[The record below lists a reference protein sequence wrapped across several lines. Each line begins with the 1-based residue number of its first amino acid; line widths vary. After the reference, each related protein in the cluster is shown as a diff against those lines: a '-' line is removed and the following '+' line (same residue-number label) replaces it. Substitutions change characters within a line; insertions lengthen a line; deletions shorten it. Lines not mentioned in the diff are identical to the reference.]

1 MVSEVIDFTKGAAWM
16 RGAVIPIAEA
26 TIGVNDWGVTRSDIT
41 YDVVPVWKGGFFR
54 LEDYLDRFEASM
66 ASLRLD
72 VGMSRADIRG
82 ALNAMVARSGLRDS
96 YVAMVASRGV
106 PLIPGNRDPRTC
118 ANHFYA
124 WCVPYIHVIPQEV
137 AAKGAS
143 VWIAK
148 EVRRIPEDSVNPRAK
163 NYHWGDI
170 TQGLFE
176 AKDRGFETVVLLDHA
191 GNVTEGPGF
200 NVFAVKDGRVI
211 TPERG
216 VLHGITRRTV
226 LDICAERGV
235 ATETR
240 ALPLAELLEADEVF
254 LSTSG
259 GGAVPV
265 TRVDDRIFS
274 NGAPGPVAVGIRD
287 GYWDWIMQP
296 EMRQEIDYAV
306 H

>member
-1 MVSEVIDFTKGAAWM
+1 MNVAIDFSKGAAWM
-16 RGAVIPIAEA
+16 RGQVIPIAA
-26 TIGVNDWGVTRSDIT
+26 ASIGVNDWGLTRSDIA
-41 YDVVPVWKGGFFR
+41 YDVVPVRDGAFFR

-66 ASLRLD
+66 ASLRMD
-72 VGMSRADIRG
+72 VGMTRDEIRA
-82 ALNAMVARSGLRDS
+82 ALHAMVARSGLRAA

-106 PLIPGNRDPRTC
+106 PLIPGTRDPRTC

-124 WCVPYIHVIPQEV
+124 WCVPNIHVVPPEV
-137 AAKGAS
+137 AEMGAS

-163 NYHWGDI
+163 NYHWGDL

-176 AKDRGFETVVLLDHA
+176 AKDRGFETVLLLDHA

-200 NVFAVKDGRVI
+200 NIFAVKDGRVI
-211 TPERG
+211 TPDRG

-226 LDICAERGV
+226 LDICAEMGL
-235 ATETR
+235 ATEAR
-240 ALPLAELLEADEVF
+240 ALPLEEFLEADEVF

-274 NGAPGPVAVGIRD
+274 NGVPGPIAASIRD
-287 GYWDWIMQP
+287 AYWDWMTRSKH
-296 EMRQEIDYAV
+296 RQAISYTDS
-306 H
+306 

>member
-1 MVSEVIDFTKGAAWM
+1 MSDPIDWSKGAAWM
-16 RGAVIPIAEA
+16 RGKVVPIEEA
-26 TIGVNDWGVTRSDIT
+26 CIGVTDWGVTRSDII
-41 YDVVPVWKGGFFR
+41 YDVVPVWEGGFFR

-72 VGMSRADIRG
+72 VGMSRDEIRA
-82 ALNAMVARSGLRDS
+82 ALHAMVGRSGLRRS

-106 PLIPGNRDPRTC
+106 PLIPGTRDPRAC

-137 AAKGAS
+137 AEKGAS

-148 EVRRIPEDSVNPRAK
+148 EARRIPEDSVNPLAK

-170 TQGLFE
+170 THGLFE
-176 AKDRGFETVVLLDHA
+176 AKDNGFETVILLDHA

-211 TPERG
+211 TPDRG

-226 LDICAERGV
+226 LDICAEQGIEV
-235 ATETR
+235 EAR
-240 ALPLAELLEADEVF
+240 ALPLEELLEADEVF

-287 GYWDWIMQP
+287 GYWDWMKRGEARQP
-296 EMRQEIDYAV
+296 VIYV
-306 H
+306 KS